1 MIASSK
7 IAVVGATALGA
18 AVITGDQITQ
28 IITAL
33 GVIVFGVMSKLDAR
47 TIAKKTDDVAKKTD
61 AAAKV
66 SDAKMDSIHVLVNSA
81 MGAQLKVNAAL
92 ARRVADL
99 TDQNP
104 ADVAIA
110 EMAEKAAVAHDD
122 KQKGID
128 ATKKAALDLAI
139 EKLTA
144 EHAAKP

>member
-7 IAVVGATALGA
+7 IVAIGGTALGA
-18 AVITGDQITQ
+18 AAITGDQITQ

-33 GVIVFGVMSKLDAR
+33 GVIVFGVMSKIDAR
-47 TIAKKTDDVAKKTD
+47 AISKQAD
-61 AAAKV
+61 ASAKV
-66 SDAKMDSIHVLVNSA
+66 SEAKMDSIHVLVNSA

-104 ADVAIA
+104 TDVAIA
-110 EMAEKAAVAHDD
+110 VEAEKAAAAHDE
-122 KQKGID
+122 KQKSID

-139 EKLTA
+139 DKLKA